1 MNLVLWVLQ
10 IVVALVFLLAG
21 TVKLTQP
28 VERLGK
34 TMQFVKEVP
43 EWLVRFIGLVE
54 LIGALGLILPALT
67 GIASWLTLWAAIGLA
82 LVMLLATTYH
92 THKTEYNRVGV
103 TLILLGLAMVVAIG
117 RYVITPL

>member
-43 EWLVRFIGLVE
+43 AWLVRFIGLVE
-54 LIGALGLILPALT
+54 LMGALGLILPALT
-67 GIASWLTLWAAIGLA
+67 GIASWLTPLAATGLA
-82 LVMLLATTYH
+82 LVMLVATTYH
-92 THKTEYNRVGV
+92 THKTEYSRVGI
-103 TLILLGLAMVVAIG
+103 TLILLGLAIVVAIG
-117 RYVITPL
+117 RYLVTPL